1 MQLGLVIYGSLNSV
15 SGGYLYDRKLVEH
28 LRREGDEVEII
39 SLPWRDY
46 PRHLGD
52 NLSGP
57 LHQRL
62 ASGRWDVL
70 LQDELNHPSLFQL
83 NCRLKTG
90 AFPPIVTIV
99 HHLRSSEARPAWQN
113 RFYRQIEARYL
124 NSVDGYIFNS
134 KATRAEAAA
143 AAAVNSKPGLI
154 AYPAGDR
161 FGSGFADDEI
171 TCRAAL
177 PGDLKII
184 FVGNLIPRKG
194 LLTLLDALRQVP
206 AGAWVLNVVGSGEPA
221 FERRIRRRVEASGL
235 AGRVRL
241 LGRLSD
247 SDLAAKLKE
256 SHVLCVPSTYEG
268 FGIVYLEGM
277 AFGLP
282 AIAGASGGAP
292 EIITDGEDGFIV
304 PDAGAQALADRL
316 ALLAADRERLLRMSL
331 AARRRYLA
339 HPTWDET
346 AARIRCFLLEQAA
359 R

>member
-1 MQLGLVIYGSLNSV
+1 MQLGLVIYGSLNLV

-28 LRREGDEVEII
+28 LQRQGDEVEII

-52 NLSGP
+52 NFSGS
-57 LHQRL
+57 LHRRL

-83 NCRLKTG
+83 NRRLKTG
-90 AFPPIVTIV
+90 TFPPIVTIV

-113 RFYRQIEARYL
+113 RFYRRVEARYL
-124 NSVDGYIFNS
+124 NSVDGYLFNS
-134 KATRAEAAA
+134 KATQAEVAA
-143 AAAVNSKPGLI
+143 AAAVSSKPKLI

-161 FGSGFADDEI
+161 FGSGFTEDEI
-171 TCRAAL
+171 ARRAAL
-177 PGDLKII
+177 PGALRII
-184 FVGNLIPRKG
+184 YVGNLIPRKG

-206 AGAWVLNVVGSGEPA
+206 VGAWTLSVVGSGEPA
-221 FERRIRRRVEASGL
+221 FERRIRRRIEDSRL
-235 AGRVRL
+235 ADRVHL

-247 SDLAAKLKE
+247 PDLAAELKG

-292 EIITDGEDGFIV
+292 EIITDGEDGFIL
-304 PDAGAQALADRL
+304 PDAGAQTLADRL

-331 AARRRYLA
+331 AARRRYLI
-339 HPTWDET
+339 HPTWKET
-346 AARIRCFLLEQAA
+346 AARIRRFLLDQAA
-359 R
+359 G